1 MVTFLTLRN
10 PPPDSGRAIPLVTSD
25 TRNGLLVVFLPIFA
39 VYVITRVLYGY
50 APGAF
55 RDMQAVG
62 MDISR
67 AALERGSALRV
78 TSRRTGNG
86 NGCAL
91 SVGSR

>member
-1 MVTFLTLRN
+1 MTLRN

-67 AALERGSALRV
+67 TAAWEACFCFTSHLETDWELGMDAL
-78 TSRRTGNG
+78 
-86 NGCAL
+86 
-91 SVGSR
+91 